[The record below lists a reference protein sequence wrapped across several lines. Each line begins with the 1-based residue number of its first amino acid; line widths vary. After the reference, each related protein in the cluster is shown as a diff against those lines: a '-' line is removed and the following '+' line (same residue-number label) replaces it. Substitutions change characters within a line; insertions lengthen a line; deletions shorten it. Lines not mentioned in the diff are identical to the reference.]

1 MLNSDKGGDKNS
13 LIGMVIISLLFAVM
27 MFMNSDEEQPVK
39 DAEAAT
45 STEIS
50 EGNSSVK
57 EPVED
62 ALPIEASFADVDTN
76 GVPVKKENETITLEN
91 DKVKIEFESLGARVT
106 SAFIK
111 DYKKYDGTPLNL
123 IHGDKSNFDLVFA
136 KEGRKV
142 HTNRLIFD
150 VKQSKTDDGQAIV
163 FSHKDAKG
171 GQISF
176 YYVLKNDSYELDFDV
191 KSKNLENQL
200 GLDSKVKMAMN
211 IVVPRQEKNLK
222 NERNLT
228 TLFYNDN
235 EEVDNLSESS
245 DDDEIIEQA
254 KWFAFKGQFFSTVL
268 TSENGFS
275 GLDMRTIRQSDNDEE
290 YVKDLRVE
298 TSMKIKDEINLD
310 FKLYFL
316 PNNFKQLK
324 SYEQDF
330 QYLIPLGW
338 GIFGWI
344 NRFVVI
350 EIFHFLEGFDLNYGL
365 VIFIMALVIKLALFP
380 LTKKSYTSMAAMRV
394 LKPQLDE
401 LKAKHPDDPAKQ
413 QQEQM
418 ALYSKAGVS
427 PLSGCLPMLAQ
438 MPILFAL
445 FRFFPASIELRQQSF
460 LWADDLS
467 TYDNVYNLGFD
478 IWQYGSHVSLFA
490 LLMAASSFIQM
501 IYNSQNNASGGDNP
515 MAKQMKYM
523 MYFMPIIFLGVM
535 NSYAAA
541 LSYYYFIA
549 NMMTFAQQ
557 YWIRRKTDDAAIL
570 AKIEAKQK
578 DPNNK
583 GGNRIQRRMEEM
595 MKQQQQMKK

>member
-27 MFMNSDEEQPVK
+27 MFMNSDEEPQSNDTETVNTTEVSSETPK
-39 DAEAAT
+39 SQTEAL
-45 STEIS
+45 E
-50 EGNSSVK
+50 
-57 EPVED
+57 
-62 ALPIEASFADVDTN
+62 PIEASFAEIDTN
-76 GVPVKKENETITLEN
+76 GIPVKKTNETFTLEN
-91 DKVKIEFESLGARVT
+91 DKVKIEFESLGAKVV
-106 SAFIK
+106 SAYIK
-111 DYKKYDGTPLNL
+111 DYKKYDKTPLNL

-150 VKQSKTDDGQAIV
+150 VKQSKTSDGQAIV
-163 FSHKDAKG
+163 FSHKDVKG
-171 GQISF
+171 GIVQF
-176 YYVLKNDSYELDFDV
+176 KYVLKNDSYELDFDV

-200 GLDSKVKMAMN
+200 GVDPKVKMAMN
-211 IVVPRQEKNLK
+211 IVVPRQEKNIS

-228 TLFYNDN
+228 TLFYHDN

-245 DDDEIIEQA
+245 DDEEVIEKA

-268 TSENGFS
+268 TSESGFTD
-275 GLDMRTIRQSDNDEE
+275 LDMRTVRQPDSDEE
-290 YVKDLRVE
+290 YVKNLSVE

-316 PNNFKQLK
+316 PNHFKQLK

-350 EIFHFLEGFDLNYGL
+350 EIFHFLEGFNLNYGL
-365 VIFIMALVIKLALFP
+365 IIFIMALFIKIALFP

-401 LKAKHPDDPAKQ
+401 IKAKHPDDPTKQ

-445 FRFFPASIELRQQSF
+445 FRFFPASIELRQESF

-467 TYDNVYNLGFD
+467 TFDNVLNLGFD
-478 IWQYGSHVSLFA
+478 IPFYGAHVSLFA

-501 IYNSQNNASGGDNP
+501 IYNNQNNATAGDNP
-515 MAKQMKYM
+515 MANQMKYM

-557 YWIRRKTDDAAIL
+557 YWIRKKTDDKAIL

-583 GGNRIQRRMEEM
+583 GNRLQRRMEEM

>member
-13 LIGMVIISLLFAVM
+13 LIGMIIISLLFAVM
-27 MFMNSDEEQPVK
+27 MFMNSDEEPQPN

-45 STEIS
+45 TTEVS
-50 EGNSSVK
+50 K
-57 EPVED
+57 ETPKEKAEK
-62 ALPIEASFADVDTN
+62 ALPVEASFGEVDTN
-76 GVPVKKENETITLEN
+76 GVPVTKANETFTLEN
-91 DKVKIEFESLGARVT
+91 DKVKIEFESLGARIV
-106 SAFIK
+106 SAYIK
-111 DYKKYDGTPLNL
+111 DYKKYDKTPLNL

-136 KEGRKV
+136 KDGRKV

-150 VKQSKTDDGQAIV
+150 VNQSKTDDGQALI
-163 FSHKDAKG
+163 FSHRDAKG
-171 GQISF
+171 GIVKF
-176 YYVLKNDSYELDFDV
+176 EYVLKNDSYELDFDV
-191 KSKNLENQL
+191 RSKNLENQL
-200 GLDSKVKMAMN
+200 GVDPKVKMAMN
-211 IVVPRQEKNLK
+211 IVAPRQEKNIS

-228 TLFYNDN
+228 TLFYHDS
-235 EEVDNLSESS
+235 EEVDNLSETS
-245 DDDEIIEQA
+245 DDEEIIEKA

-268 TSENGFS
+268 TSENGFTD
-275 GLDMRTIRQSDNDEE
+275 LDMRTVSQPEHDLE
-290 YVKDLRVE
+290 YVKNLSVE

-316 PNNFKQLK
+316 PNNFKNLK
-324 SYEQDF
+324 SYKQDF

-350 EIFHFLEGFDLNYGL
+350 EIFHFLEGFSLNYGL
-365 VIFIMALVIKLALFP
+365 VILIMALAIKLVLYP

-427 PLSGCLPMLAQ
+427 PLSGCLPMLVQ

-460 LWADDLS
+460 LWAEDLS
-467 TYDNVYNLGFD
+467 TFDNIFNLGFD
-478 IWQYGSHVSLFA
+478 IPFYGSHVSLFA
-490 LLMAASSFIQM
+490 LLMSASSFIQM
-501 IYNSQNNASGGDNP
+501 IYNNQNNATAGDNP

-557 YWIRRKTDDAAIL
+557 YWIRRKTDDKAIL
-570 AKIEAKQK
+570 AKIEAKQN

-583 GGNRIQRRMEEM
+583 GGNRFQRRMEEM

>member
-13 LIGMVIISLLFAVM
+13 LIGMIIISLLFAVM
-27 MFMNSDEEQPVK
+27 MFMNSDEEQQTN
-39 DAEAAT
+39 DAEAAK
-45 STEIS
+45 TEILS
-50 EGNSSVK
+50 DSFK
-57 EPVED
+57 EKQDDNTPV
-62 ALPIEASFADVDTN
+62 EASFAEVDTN
-76 GVPVKKENETITLEN
+76 GVPVKKENETFTLEN
-91 DKVKIEFESLGARVT
+91 DKVKIEFESLGARVV
-106 SAFIK
+106 SAYIK
-111 DYKKYDGTPLNL
+111 DYKKYDKTPLNL
-123 IHGDKSNFDLVFA
+123 IHGEKSNFDLVFA

-150 VKQSKTDDGQAIV
+150 VKQDKTEDGQALT
-163 FSHKDAKG
+163 FSHRDAKG
-171 GQISF
+171 GVIKF
-176 YYVLKNDSYELDFDV
+176 KYVLKNDSYELDFDV

-200 GLDSKVKMAMN
+200 GVDPKLKMAMN
-211 IVVPRQEKNLK
+211 IVVPRQEKNIS

-228 TLFYNDN
+228 TLFYNDT
-235 EEVDNLSESS
+235 EEVDNLSEAS
-245 DDDEIIEQA
+245 DDEEIIEKA

-268 TSENGFS
+268 TSEKVLTD
-275 GLDMRTIRQSDNDEE
+275 LDMKTVRQPDSDEE
-290 YVKDLRVE
+290 YVKNLSVE
-298 TSMKIKDEINLD
+298 TSMKIKDEIDLD

-365 VIFIMALVIKLALFP
+365 VIFIMALVIKLVLFP

-401 LKAKHPDDPAKQ
+401 IKEKHPDDPMKQ

-418 ALYSKAGVS
+418 ALYGKAGVS

-467 TYDNVYNLGFD
+467 TFDNILNLGFE
-478 IWQYGSHVSLFA
+478 IPFYGAHVSLFA
-490 LLMAASSFIQM
+490 LLMAGSSFIQM
-501 IYNSQNNASGGDNP
+501 IYNNQNNASAGDNP

-557 YWIRRKTDDAAIL
+557 YWIRKKTDDKAIL
-570 AKIEAKQK
+570 AKLEAKQK
-578 DPNNK
+578 DPKNQ
-583 GGNRIQRRMEEM
+583 GGNRFQRRMEEM

>member
-13 LIGMVIISLLFAVM
+13 LIGMIIISLLFAVM
-27 MFMNSDEEQPVK
+27 MFMNSDEEQQPSN
-39 DAEAAT
+39 AETAT
-45 STEIS
+45 TTETQVDDKAS
-50 EGNSSVK
+50 KESVG
-57 EPVED
+57 E

-76 GVPVKKENETITLEN
+76 GVPVKKENEVFALEN

-106 SAFIK
+106 SAYIK
-111 DYKKYDGTPLNL
+111 DYKKFDKTPLNL

-150 VKQSKTDDGQAIV
+150 VKQSKTDEGQAIV
-163 FSHKDAKG
+163 FSHRDAKG
-171 GQISF
+171 GELSF
-176 YYVLKNDSYELDFDV
+176 IYVLKNDSYELDFDV

-200 GLDSKVKMAMN
+200 GIDSKLKMAMN
-211 IVVPRQEKNLK
+211 IVVPRQEKNLD

-228 TLFYNDN
+228 TLFYHDS
-235 EEVDNLSESS
+235 EEVDNLSEAS
-245 DDDEIIEQA
+245 DDEEIIEKA
-254 KWFAFKGQFFSTVL
+254 NWFAFKGQFFSTVL
-268 TSENGFS
+268 RSEKEFTN
-275 GLDMRTIRQSDNDEE
+275 LDMRTIRQSDNDQE

-298 TSMKIKDEINLD
+298 TSIKIKDEIDLD
-310 FKLYFL
+310 FTLYFF
-316 PNNFKQLK
+316 PNHFKQLK

-365 VIFIMALVIKLALFP
+365 IIFLMALAIKIALFP

-401 LKAKHPDDPAKQ
+401 IKEKNPDDQMKQ

-445 FRFFPASIELRQQSF
+445 FRFFPASIELRQQPF
-460 LWADDLS
+460 LWAEDLS
-467 TYDNVYNLGFD
+467 TFDNILNLGFE
-478 IWQYGSHVSLFA
+478 IPFYGSHVSLFA

-501 IYNSQNNASGGDNP
+501 IYNSQNTATGGDNP

-535 NSYAAA
+535 NGYAAA

-557 YWIRRKTDDAAIL
+557 YWIRKKTDDKAIL

-578 DPNNK
+578 DPNSK
-583 GGNRIQRRMEEM
+583 SGNRFQRRMEDM

>member
-1 MLNSDKGGDKNS
+1 MLNTDKGGDKNS
-13 LIGMVIISLLFAVM
+13 LIGMVIIALLFAVF
-27 MFMNSDEEQPVK
+27 MFMNPDEEQVEEKK
-39 DAEAAT
+39 DEPTKTEEVVT
-45 STEIS
+45 SKTKVNEDA
-50 EGNSSVK
+50 
-57 EPVED
+57 PVE
-62 ALPIEASFADVDTN
+62 LSFANVDSN
-76 GVPVKKENETITLEN
+76 GVPVIKANETIVLEN
-91 DKVKIEFESLGARVT
+91 EKVKLEFETLGARVT
-106 SAFIK
+106 SAYLK
-111 DYKKYDGTPLNL
+111 DYKKFDKTPLNL
-123 IHGDKSNFDLVFA
+123 LHGDQSDLDVVFA
-136 KEGRKV
+136 KEGKKV
-142 HTNRLIFD
+142 HSNRLVFD
-150 VKQSKTDDGQAIV
+150 AKQTKTEDGQALS
-163 FSHKDAKG
+163 FSYVDQKG
-171 GQISF
+171 GVLIF
-176 YYVLKNDSYELDFDV
+176 NYILKNNSYELDFDV

-200 GLDSKVKMAMN
+200 GVDPKLKLAMN
-211 IVVPRQEKNLK
+211 IVVPRHEKNID

-228 TLFYNDN
+228 TLFYHDG
-235 EEVDNLSESS
+235 EEVDNLSEAS
-245 DDDEIIEQA
+245 DDEETIESA
-254 KWFAFKGQFFSTVL
+254 KWVGFKDQFFTTVL
-268 TSENGFS
+268 TSEKAFS
-275 GLDMRTIRQSDNDEE
+275 NIDLKTVRQADTDSN
-290 YVKDLRVE
+290 YVKDLRLE
-298 TSMKIKDEINLD
+298 TSIKIKDEINLD

-324 SYEQDF
+324 EFKQDF

-365 VIFIMALVIKLALFP
+365 VILIMALLIKLALFP

-401 LKAKHPDDPAKQ
+401 IKEKYPDDQMKQ

-418 ALYSKAGVS
+418 ALYGKVGVS

-467 TYDNVYNLGFD
+467 TFDNIFNLPFD
-478 IWQYGSHVSLFA
+478 IPFYGAHVSLFA

-501 IYNSQNNASGGDNP
+501 IYNQSNSATAGGDNP
-515 MAKQMKYM
+515 MAQQMKYM

-549 NMMTFAQQ
+549 NMMTFGQQ
-557 YWIRRKTDDAAIL
+557 YWIRKRTDDAAIL

-578 DPNNK
+578 DPNSK
-583 GGNRIQRRMEEM
+583 KGNRLQRRMEDM
-595 MKQQQQMKK
+595 MKQQQETKK

>member
-27 MFMNSDEEQPVK
+27 MFMNSDEEQQV
-39 DAEAAT
+39 DNAEAAT
-45 STEIS
+45 TTEVPTQSPSTKVED
-50 EGNSSVK
+50 NL
-57 EPVED
+57 PVE
-62 ALPIEASFADVDTN
+62 ASYAEVDTN
-76 GVPVKKENETITLEN
+76 GVPVKKVNETFTLEN
-91 DKVKIEFESLGARVT
+91 DKVKIEFESLGARVVG
-106 SAFIK
+106 AYIK
-111 DYKKYDGTPLNL
+111 DYKKYDQTPLNL

-136 KEGRKV
+136 KDGRKV

-150 VKQSKTDDGQAIV
+150 VEQGNFDDGQAII

-171 GQISF
+171 GLVQF
-176 YYVLKNDSYELDFDV
+176 KYVLKNDSYELDFDV
-191 KSKNLENQL
+191 KSKNLEDQL
-200 GLDSKVKMAMN
+200 GVDPKVKMAMN
-211 IVVPRQEKNLK
+211 IVVPRQEKNIS

-228 TLFYNDN
+228 TFFYHDN
-235 EEVDNLSESS
+235 EEVDNLSEAS
-245 DDDEIIEQA
+245 DDEEIVEQA

-268 TSENGFS
+268 TSETGFKN
-275 GLDMRTIRQSDNDEE
+275 LDMRTVRQPDSDEE
-290 YVKDLRVE
+290 YVKNLSVE

-310 FKLYFL
+310 FKLYFF
-316 PNNFKQLK
+316 PNHFKQLK

-350 EIFHFLEGFDLNYGL
+350 EIFHFLEGFNLNYGL
-365 VIFIMALVIKLALFP
+365 VIFIMALFIKLVLFP

-394 LKPQLDE
+394 LKPQLDKIKE
-401 LKAKHPDDPAKQ
+401 KYPDDPMKQ

-418 ALYSKAGVS
+418 ALYGQAGVS

-445 FRFFPASIELRQQSF
+445 FRFFPASIELRQESF

-467 TYDNVYNLGFD
+467 TFDNILNLGFD
-478 IWQYGSHVSLFA
+478 IPFYGSHVSLFA
-490 LLMAASSFIQM
+490 LLMAGSSFIQM
-501 IYNSQNNASGGDNP
+501 IYNNQNNATAGDNP

-557 YWIRRKTDDAAIL
+557 YWIRKRTDDKAIL
-570 AKIEAKQK
+570 AKIQAKQS

-583 GGNRIQRRMEEM
+583 GGNRFQRRMEEM

>member
-13 LIGMVIISLLFAVM
+13 LIGMIIISLLFAVM
-27 MFMNSDEEQPVK
+27 MFMNSDEEQQVN

-45 STEIS
+45 KTEVIS
-50 EGNSSVK
+50 DNSK
-57 EPVED
+57 ERQDDDTPV
-62 ALPIEASFADVDTN
+62 EASFAEVDTN
-76 GVPVKKENETITLEN
+76 GVPVKKENETFTLEN
-91 DKVKIEFESLGARVT
+91 DKVKIEFESLGARVV
-106 SAFIK
+106 SAYIK
-111 DYKKYDGTPLNL
+111 DYKKYDKTPLNL
-123 IHGDKSNFDLVFA
+123 IHGEKSNFDLVFA

-150 VKQSKTDDGQAIV
+150 VKQDKTESGQALT
-163 FSHKDAKG
+163 FSHRDAKG
-171 GQISF
+171 GVIKF
-176 YYVLKNDSYELDFDV
+176 KYVLKNDSYELDFDV

-200 GLDSKVKMAMN
+200 GVDPKLKMAMN
-211 IVVPRQEKNLK
+211 IVVPRQEKNIS

-228 TLFYNDN
+228 TLFYNDT
-235 EEVDNLSESS
+235 EEVDNLSEAS
-245 DDDEIIEQA
+245 DDEEIVEKA

-268 TSENGFS
+268 TSEKVLTD
-275 GLDMRTIRQSDNDEE
+275 LDMKTVRQPEGDEE
-290 YVKDLRVE
+290 YVKNLSVE
-298 TSMKIKDEINLD
+298 TSMKIKDEIDLD

-401 LKAKHPDDPAKQ
+401 IKEKHPDDPMKQ

-418 ALYSKAGVS
+418 ALYGKAGVS

-467 TYDNVYNLGFD
+467 TFDNILNLGFE
-478 IWQYGSHVSLFA
+478 IPFYGAHVSLFA
-490 LLMAASSFIQM
+490 LLMAGSSFIQM
-501 IYNSQNNASGGDNP
+501 IYNNQNNASAGDNP

-557 YWIRRKTDDAAIL
+557 YWIRKKTDDKAIL
-570 AKIEAKQK
+570 AKLEAKQK
-578 DPNNK
+578 DPKNQ
-583 GGNRIQRRMEEM
+583 GGNRFQRRMEEM

>member
-13 LIGMVIISLLFAVM
+13 LIGMVLISLIFAFM
-27 MFMNSDEEQPVK
+27 MFTNADEEQPTDDTK
-39 DAEAAT
+39 AAT
-45 STEIS
+45 TEAS
-50 EGNSSVK
+50 AEDSPK
-57 EPVED
+57 ESVED
-62 ALPIEASFADVDTN
+62 ALPIEASFAEVDTN
-76 GVPVKKENETITLEN
+76 GVPVKKENETFTLEN

-106 SAFIK
+106 SAIIK
-111 DYKKYDGTPLNL
+111 DYKKYDGAPLNQV
-123 IHGDKSNFDLVFA
+123 HGDKSNFDLIFA

-150 VKQSKTDDGQAIV
+150 VKQSKTDEGQAIV
-163 FSHKDAKG
+163 FSHRDAKG
-171 GQISF
+171 GELSF
-176 YYVLKNDSYELDFDV
+176 IYVLKNDSYELDFDV

-200 GLDSKVKMAMN
+200 GIDSKVKMAMN
-211 IVVPRQEKNLK
+211 IVVPRHEKNLD

-228 TLFYNDN
+228 TLFYHDG
-235 EEVDNLSESS
+235 EEVDNLSEGSN
-245 DDDEIIEQA
+245 DEEVIEQA

-268 TSENGFS
+268 TSEKM
-275 GLDMRTIRQSDNDEE
+275 LTDVDMRTVRQPDSDEE

-298 TSMKIKDEINLD
+298 TSMKVKDEIDLD

-316 PNNFKQLK
+316 PNHFKQLK

-350 EIFHFLEGFDLNYGL
+350 EIFHFLEGFNLNYGL

-394 LKPQLDE
+394 LKPQLDKIKE
-401 LKAKHPDDPAKQ
+401 KFPDDQMKQ

-445 FRFFPASIELRQQSF
+445 FRFFPASIELRQQPF

-467 TYDNVYNLGFD
+467 TFDNILNLGFD
-478 IWQYGSHVSLFA
+478 IPFYGSHVSLFA

-501 IYNSQNNASGGDNP
+501 IYNNQNNATAGDNP

-535 NSYAAA
+535 NSYAAG

-557 YWIRRKTDDAAIL
+557 YWIRKRTDDAAIL

-583 GGNRIQRRMEEM
+583 GGNRFQRRMEEM